1 MTFISS
7 LPQAGSVPG
16 SDFEEMVFGA
26 VLLNFASTYSESVTF
41 SGFTD
46 FEDLFVVDL
55 SP

>member
-16 SDFEEMVFGA
+16 SDFEEMLFGA
-26 VLLNFASTYSESVTF
+26 ESVTF

-55 SP
+55 